1 MFDDSGEGRKG
12 VAAPPQKGK
21 EEEEKKNWENER
33 NISRVGHKEWKNEK
47 KERNSSTGSCLLKL
61 DRFA

>member
-21 EEEEKKNWENER
+21 EEEEKKKIGR
-33 NISRVGHKEWKNEK
+33 MKEI
-47 KERNSSTGSCLLKL
+47 
-61 DRFA
+61 